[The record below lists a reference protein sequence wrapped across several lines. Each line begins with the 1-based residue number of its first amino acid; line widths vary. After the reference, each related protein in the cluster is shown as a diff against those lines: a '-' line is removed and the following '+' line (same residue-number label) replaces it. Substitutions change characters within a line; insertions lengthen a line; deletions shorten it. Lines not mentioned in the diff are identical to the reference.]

1 MTNPSLTDPYTDV
14 AARGEGAQIARL
26 HALFEAIS
34 LAIAI
39 FDHEQRLVSANAKFR
54 ELTGMDDRQAIGRSI
69 YDAFPNA
76 LADLT
81 EQIDAALEGRPV
93 VAYQVAFQHRGG
105 TRVVEA
111 TFAPLAEAGTVGER
125 SERQIGRAHV

>member
-1 MTNPSLTDPYTDV
+1 MTNPGLTDPYTEGG
-14 AARGEGAQIARL
+14 REGAQIARL

-39 FDHEQRLVSANAKFR
+39 FDHEQRLVSANARFR
-54 ELTGMDDRQAIGRSI
+54 ELTGMDDRAMGRSI

-93 VAYQVAFQHRGG
+93 IAYSVAFQHRGG

-111 TFAPLAEAGTVGER
+111 TFAPLAEPE
-125 SERQIGRAHV
+125 IGRAHV

>member
-1 MTNPSLTDPYTDV
+1 MTNPGLTTEISE
-14 AARGEGAQIARL
+14 ARGEGAQIARL

-39 FDHEQRLVSANAKFR
+39 FDNEQRLVSANAKFR
-54 ELTGMDDRQAIGRSI
+54 ELTGMDNRQALGRSI

-81 EQIDAALEGRPV
+81 EQIDAAEVRERPV
-93 VAYQVAFQHRGG
+93 HRAASSSCLRSWRLGSLGG
-105 TRVVEA
+105 T
-111 TFAPLAEAGTVGER
+111 
-125 SERQIGRAHV
+125 GRLSHACRA

>member
-1 MTNPSLTDPYTDV
+1 MSNPGLTDYSDI
-14 AARGEGAQIARL
+14 ARGEGAQIARL

-39 FDHEQRLVSANAKFR
+39 FDNEQRLVSANARFR
-54 ELTGMDDRQAIGRSI
+54 ELTGMDDRQAFGRSI

-81 EQIDAALEGRPV
+81 
-93 VAYQVAFQHRGG
+93 
-105 TRVVEA
+105 
-111 TFAPLAEAGTVGER
+111 
-125 SERQIGRAHV
+125 